1 MLDDIAF
8 QKLCDDVFAARQAGW
23 RIVLVLSGAVAAG
36 MPALGITERPVD
48 IGVLQAIAAVGQ
60 PRLIAR
66 VNELLTSH
74 GVVAGQVLLT
84 PHDFMNRT
92 QYLHAR
98 EVSRP
103 LSSEQQTPFVF
114 YLADMF
120 YNPLGMR
127 IASQRLCQSESLFC
141 SFFRRLLHR
150 QKFGLHRSSFRG
162 F

>member
-1 MLDDIAF
+1 MSQEIAVVKIGTSSVTNDRGVLDDVAL

-48 IGVLQAIAAVGQ
+48 VGVLQAIAAVGQ

-98 EVSRP
+98 ETFERLFDLGVLPIVNEKPVWLESNCVP
-103 LSSEQQTPFVF
+103 L
-114 YLADMF
+114 M
-120 YNPLGMR
+120 
-127 IASQRLCQSESLFC
+127 SQPV
-141 SFFRRLLHR
+141 
-150 QKFGLHRSSFRG
+150 
-162 F
+162 